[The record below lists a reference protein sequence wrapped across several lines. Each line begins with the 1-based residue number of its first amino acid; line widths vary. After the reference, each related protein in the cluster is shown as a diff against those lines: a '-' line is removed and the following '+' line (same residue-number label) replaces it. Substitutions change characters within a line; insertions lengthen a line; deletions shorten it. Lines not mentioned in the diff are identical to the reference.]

1 MANLVTPIIKNAVK
15 YTKNGCRL
23 VSKKT
28 FAPETISHSL
38 TPNGCIAVEIIET
51 ETHFGNGTATV
62 FSFLGEDGK
71 PLRKIITKGHNRKL
85 KMTTRDYERVPTDFV
100 GNDVLFTTTSFTENG
115 ALVQKNKE
123 SFFAYTTICDN
134 TKAMKRTKL
143 EMRPNA
149 DGSRSEKQIYEDW
162 YPFIRNYFETTAT
175 RLKDGKVI
183 NKTISGN
190 IKELE
195 ELQKDPYLYIRNY
208 DKVDFTRSASW
219 YAQRK
224 QQVAGM
230 DGYLIIDKIKGS
242 SLGQYT
248 PWRKSVT
255 VDAEKHQYLTELVD
269 TINHEYRHKYQHWL
283 IDKLGSPFKRLFLRN
298 KTLTQDEEKFA
309 MKLQK
314 AEKNYCQPEKD
325 YDKYYSNFM
334 EVDARKAGS
343 EAADEYGVY
352 SRRLAARF
360 FMPTEMVHAQ
370 TQYSNISNFIKKA
383 MQEGKVTVSTIPIKT
398 AAKSKT

>member
-1 MANLVTPIIKNAVK
+1 MADLVTPIIKNAVK

-28 FAPETISHSL
+28 FAPEAISHSL
-38 TPNGCIAVEIIET
+38 TPNGCKSVEIIET

-62 FSFLGEDGK
+62 YSFFGEDGK

-85 KMTTRDYERVPTDFV
+85 SMTTRDYERVPKGFA

-123 SFFAYTTICDN
+123 SFYAYTMIDKR
-134 TKAMKRTKL
+134 KAMKRTKL
-143 EMRPNA
+143 EMKPNA
-149 DGSRSEKQIYEDW
+149 DGSRFEKQIYEDW
-162 YPFIRNYFETTAT
+162 YPFIRDYFETTAT

-208 DKVDFTRSASW
+208 DKEDFAQSASW

-230 DGYLIIDKIKGS
+230 DGCLIIDKIKS
-242 SLGQYT
+242 RSLGQYT
-248 PWRKSVT
+248 HWRKSVT

-360 FMPTEMVHAQ
+360 FMPEEMVHAQ
-370 TQYSNISNFIKKA
+370 ILYSNISNIIKKA
-383 MQEGKVTVSTIPIKT
+383 MQEGKVTVSTIPIKI
-398 AAKSKT
+398 AAKSKI